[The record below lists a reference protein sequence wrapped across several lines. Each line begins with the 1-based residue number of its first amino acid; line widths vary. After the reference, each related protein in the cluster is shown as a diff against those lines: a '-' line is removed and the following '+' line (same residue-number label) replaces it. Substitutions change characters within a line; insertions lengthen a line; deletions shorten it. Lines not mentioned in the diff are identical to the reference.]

1 MAVVKYPLANGTK
14 FRGGSMKEE
23 GCGMGTGLRPGGA
36 LIVGPGDGVPTGPP
50 AAYGF
55 VTKEVSDTMESMG
68 SRNAGCLPA
77 RFEGGDKPG
86 GSVLRPCPLLC
97 FGGDIGKGG
106 RAGLRGSVLVM
117 FIVVTGGWLWKRQ
130 KMW

>member
-1 MAVVKYPLANGTK
+1 
-14 FRGGSMKEE
+14 MKDE
-23 GCGMGTGLRPGGA
+23 GCGIGTGLRPGGA

-55 VTKEVSDTMESMG
+55 VTKDVSDTIESMG
-68 SRNAGCLPA
+68 SRNTGCLPE
-77 RFEGGDKPG
+77 RFEEGGNPG
-86 GSVLRPCPLLC
+86 GSILRPCPFPCL
-97 FGGDIGKGG
+97 GGDRCKGG
-106 RAGLRGSVLVM
+106 EAGFRGSVLVM